1 MKKVKLIFIALLFT
15 IILTGCFGKAPTIDG
30 VDDVT
35 VFVGETFDLMAGV
48 NAKDGEDDI
57 TMFVETE
64 VKDVDGN
71 IVDFNTDNVFVFYV
85 TYTVS
90 GEGNRTTT
98 KERIITITISSD
110 TTPPVISGAV
120 DIIIETENNYSPLQG
135 VTVIDDYDGDMTDD
149 IEYTITLGDGTIVT
163 GLYWDTPDII
173 TVVYTVTDNAGNE
186 ATTEITVTV
195 VDVIDPVITAVDQTL
210 DNDITIE
217 VYNYATALDNIDG
230 DMTDD
235 ITYTIEDE
243 LGTMITQI
251 DGAAG
256 IYTIVYTAVDMAGNE
271 ATKEIT
277 ITVSDITGPVIS
289 TPSIFIYV
297 PDHLTFNPLD
307 YFTITDETDGDLT
320 SAGVIRYNNA
330 ALEVVTVMDVPGFYT
345 FNITVT
351 DAAGNETYVNL
362 ALNVEGD
369 PIIVEDLSGLYA
381 STQLSQYYA
390 DIFDSGLTTAEVCAK
405 YIGDI
410 PFEMIITNEECLVGL
425 AEVKTIVTN
434 HNVDEVITYII
445 DDETYYTA
453 TVTLTLDNLEEITFE
468 VDFNFKGYEYDSV
481 IYLNF
486 ITDTFIFGPQSVE
499 VTLTEAQAA
508 LQEYYTKLI
517 DDTYDITTFCNT
529 YVLGAVNNEFTL
541 EECITAIT
549 SIRGY
554 LLSFTIDSVSVE
566 VITPPEGDSFNG
578 YKAVIT
584 LTTTEGTAPIDLY
597 FAFFNVDD
605 VPYMTL
611 FGSPLGDDGG
621 GGEPTYAD
629 LTITEAEVLIDLFY
643 YDIGSYNITTED
655 FCTKYGILGED
666 MQLLDQATCVAWRN
680 EVLTHPYGFTTG
692 TITFNEGQNG
702 GPPVF
707 IVDMERVLSVDTI
720 YYQALF
726 IFMEGPESTIYLVTP
741 GDNAIGE
748 ADLPTGDGPEI
759 ANITLSQAE
768 ALIDTYYLDLMNDT
782 FTNTDICTM
791 YMTLA
796 TTMEPLD
803 SSTCESLR
811 TEILA
816 QGYTY
821 IASDVTYYPGQN
833 GGPAY
838 YLATIT
844 ATKWYSIKVFEV
856 MFIFV
861 VGEDSSTVLATQ
873 FEVSV
878 GNVFSLDIAPLDLT
892 RAQTMIDGY
901 FDDLFNSG
909 ITDQT
914 FCDTW
919 VVNNPLYLGTNQDC
933 LDGRSYAINR
943 TETYSVGDVE
953 LDDPDPFIVYGVPI
967 TVVHGEDNLIYTMHF
982 FITTDGTNY
991 YITLM
996 NVLIKDIIVA

>member
-15 IILTGCFGKAPTIDG
+15 TLLTGCFGKAPTLDG

-578 YKAVIT
+578 YKDWLPHHKAGSINENGDEGKIFWNDGMAEAWINRWFTPNSCNFCDDVFAELADVTVMDAWLPEYSSDSKGTNLAIVRTPFINDLILKGSKEKQINIDKIPIKKVIESQQGVID
-584 LTTTEGTAPIDLY
+584 LKQKSLSYRLYLAKKNGLKAPIKRVEMSNKINLFKKQEIKINTRTPTHINDHNSAEICDLRSKRTLEKIEERTNIETKVI
-597 FAFFNVDD
+597 FKT
-605 VPYMTL
+605 VP
-611 FGSPLGDDGG
+611 
-621 GGEPTYAD
+621 
-629 LTITEAEVLIDLFY
+629 
-643 YDIGSYNITTED
+643 
-655 FCTKYGILGED
+655 
-666 MQLLDQATCVAWRN
+666 
-680 EVLTHPYGFTTG
+680 
-692 TITFNEGQNG
+692 
-702 GPPVF
+702 
-707 IVDMERVLSVDTI
+707 
-720 YYQALF
+720 
-726 IFMEGPESTIYLVTP
+726 
-741 GDNAIGE
+741 
-748 ADLPTGDGPEI
+748 
-759 ANITLSQAE
+759 
-768 ALIDTYYLDLMNDT
+768 
-782 FTNTDICTM
+782 
-791 YMTLA
+791 
-796 TTMEPLD
+796 
-803 SSTCESLR
+803 
-811 TEILA
+811 
-816 QGYTY
+816 
-821 IASDVTYYPGQN
+821 
-833 GGPAY
+833 
-838 YLATIT
+838 
-844 ATKWYSIKVFEV
+844 
-856 MFIFV
+856 
-861 VGEDSSTVLATQ
+861 
-873 FEVSV
+873 
-878 GNVFSLDIAPLDLT
+878 
-892 RAQTMIDGY
+892 
-901 FDDLFNSG
+901 
-909 ITDQT
+909 
-914 FCDTW
+914 
-919 VVNNPLYLGTNQDC
+919 
-933 LDGRSYAINR
+933 
-943 TETYSVGDVE
+943 
-953 LDDPDPFIVYGVPI
+953 
-967 TVVHGEDNLIYTMHF
+967 
-982 FITTDGTNY
+982 
-991 YITLM
+991 
-996 NVLIKDIIVA
+996 